1 MIAAAAASQAA
12 FFALRA
18 IFLCSK
24 LAASLRRSA
33 LASSAWVLRSI
44 HPRPLSSFV
53 QVGVEL
59 VGEINANLGAVLI
72 RAIMHYL
79 TD

>member
-1 MIAAAAASQAA
+1 
-12 FFALRA
+12 
-18 IFLCSK
+18 
-24 LAASLRRSA
+24 
-33 LASSAWVLRSI
+33 LRSI